1 MLSNH
6 INNTEDNMNNESA
19 TTETVVSKNII
30 EKLKIKWGLESVF
43 QVIIVLLV
51 FSITGSTVVY
61 LRKFLFSVL
70 GFDESTA
77 MWLKTIT
84 YIVFVFPA
92 YQFLILG
99 YGALLGQFDFFWK
112 KEKKLFYA
120 VKRLFTKK

>member
-1 MLSNH
+1 MSN
-6 INNTEDNMNNESA
+6 EGA
-19 TTETVVSKNII
+19 TTETVVSKNFI

-70 GFDESTA
+70 GFDESTS

-92 YQFLILG
+92 YQVLILA
-99 YGALLGQFDFFWK
+99 YGTLLGQFDFFWK
-112 KEKKLFYA
+112 KEKKLFCA
-120 VKRLFTKK
+120 VKRLFSKK

>member
-1 MLSNH
+1 MFSNH
-6 INNTEDNMNNESA
+6 INNPEDNMTNEGA
-19 TTETVVSKNII
+19 TTETVVSKNFI

-70 GFDESTA
+70 GFDESTS

-92 YQFLILG
+92 YQVLILA

-112 KEKKLFYA
+112 KEKKMFYTI
-120 VKRLFTKK
+120 KRLFTKK